1 MSALSKTYA
10 DFFPLFTDSSKKTRQ
25 RGKAYRVYYMGI
37 DAEWHEE
44 FGRNV
49 VLSYQIATLSA
60 SSYQNIIR
68 YMPKGKRLSLPEIVE
83 LGIRSVHD
91 GKLPSV
97 PPGEK
102 VNVILVAHNLAAEWS
117 VLADRDAEYITKR
130 LTLIRRSPVTGI
142 HAIQH
147 LLDRRLSLRIML
159 FDTMLLAPA
168 THQSLQ
174 KLSGLLGKD
183 DHKVPI
189 KQVEIENMHL
199 FLRDKPEEYRKYALK
214 DSEAC
219 LKLFLLLQG
228 HLNRLVFGMEEGTD
242 AAGKRFLK
250 KREDYRPQ
258 KIFRTLASA
267 GVMSLE
273 ENLRLSPSAEFFRS
287 YVDRLEKDQRTE
299 DKPKIRKYFEE
310 YRASFRKP
318 GFREH
323 MPLVKRSYLGGRNES
338 YFVGDTEKFD
348 LSKDR
353 LWIDI
358 DFNSCYPTA
367 MALYPLIDTT
377 GRVRQTAPGYRITGK
392 QVMAMEREHIPSR
405 YVEEAKAAL
414 DQSEEEFLAYI
425 GKKGAKRHGKR
436 ILELAR
442 RIDNRL
448 INRWQ
453 RIASGEERIGGLC
466 PEEFL
471 IPGFAKVRFEFPDS
485 TRFPCLPV
493 KHPTFGLIFPLEGET
508 TVSASEILLALELGA
523 EIEAFY
529 SVEFPVVK
537 GEDGKPVM
545 LFAPHLSTLVQER
558 NHRKRMI
565 KDKGLP
571 EEERLAAAVMEKL
584 LKEFSNGLY
593 GKTAQAINDRNVFK
607 PDRRTMVPLGPS
619 SITEP
624 VVASLTTSLARAAL
638 SASLAAVERCNKAL
652 PKDRQLVT
660 VSATTDGFLVGV
672 PKPETIDTRNDYYQ
686 LDDRGN
692 LELKKGVDTG
702 LETLLTDLGY
712 APLLEGMLSFLPV
725 RQMRQGR
732 KVLLGTESNDA
743 GNFLE
748 VKHLADRIVSVKT
761 RGQIGLL
768 DDGSVP
774 LLAKFG
780 HKPPLSEL
788 LEKEEYKKVMEAGG
802 STRNTVDAEWIMNE
816 LEKIEKG
823 DGKIETYNFYTLT
836 SFRSMIDS
844 DGKQDMVGRKSKRKF
859 NADFDWKRKLPSDSP
874 ITTPYRSTNE
884 MVSFRSQME
893 GERRRGQVARTD
905 KVHNR
910 VAVKGR
916 TTRFRGGMLTTLTR
930 LFLRGVLQGHI
941 ETGRQLPTYP
951 AMAESLNT
959 LWRTGSVNDVERKA
973 WTVDDLKNAKMQS
986 RSPFEAGILP
996 RTIPSIRLLAGLCE
1010 KFAVDYDHAAGLLF
1024 ASREYEEQ
1032 RLSLITQVVRSV
1044 LLAPSQHIEPFRTFY
1059 LEGRLPT
1066 RADLKKIFSPQ
1077 VTDDTL
1083 RRCSEGVFERATLPA
1098 FERPRLKS
1106 LYEQIG
1112 ISPTHAEACARILAP
1127 SVNREKSP
1135 RVPRPRKNCL
1145 TAFVQALA
1153 QPDIYGHSLRGKDVI
1168 NKLAGFGL
1176 TEGRYYAA
1184 RQRKFTAKGLAD
1196 TPENQR
1202 MIRAM
1207 AKRLNLTPEPFLREL
1222 IND

>member
-1 MSALSKTYA
+1 MSSLSQTYS
-10 DFFPLFTDSSKKTRQ
+10 DFFTLFTDPPDDSRQ
-25 RGKAYRVYYMGI
+25 RGKAYRVYYIGI

-44 FGRNV
+44 LGRNI
-49 VLSYQIATLSA
+49 VLSYQIATLSD
-60 SSYQNIIR
+60 SSHNNIIK
-68 YMPKGKRLSLPEIVE
+68 YMPKGKRLTLAEIVE

-97 PPGEK
+97 PPEQK

-117 VLADRDAEYITKR
+117 VLADRDEGYITKR

-147 LLDRRLSLRIML
+147 LLDRRISLRIML
-159 FDTMLLAPA
+159 FDTMLLAPM

-174 KLSGLLGKD
+174 KLSRLLGKD
-183 DHKVPI
+183 DHKVSI
-189 KQVEIENMHL
+189 KQAEIENMHL
-199 FLRDKPEEYRKYALK
+199 LLRDDPERYRRYALK

-219 LKLFLLLQG
+219 LKLFLLLQDN
-228 HLNRLVFGMEEGTD
+228 LNRLVFGMEESVDD
-242 AAGKRFLK
+242 AGNRVLQD
-250 KREDYRPQ
+250 RDDYRPL

-273 ENLRLSPSAEFFRS
+273 EHLRVSPFAERFRS
-287 YVDRLEKDQRTE
+287 YVDRLEVNQGTE
-299 DKPKIRKYFEE
+299 SKPEARKYFEE
-310 YRASFRKP
+310 YRTSFRKP

-338 YFVGDTEKFD
+338 YFVGDTEKYD

-353 LWIDI
+353 IWIDI

-367 MALYPLIDTT
+367 MALYPMINTK
-377 GRVRQTAPGYRITGK
+377 GRARQTTPGYRITGK
-392 QVMAMEREHIPSR
+392 QVKAMEQENVPSS
-405 YVEEAKAAL
+405 YIQGAKAKL
-414 DQSEEEFLAYI
+414 DISEDEFLTYL
-425 GKKGAKRHGKR
+425 GKVRAKHHRKR

-442 RIDNRL
+442 RVDNRL
-448 INRWQ
+448 INRW
-453 RIASGEERIGGLC
+453 RTIAAGKIRIGSLS

-471 IPGFAKVRFEFPDS
+471 IPGFAKVRFTFPES
-485 TRFPCLPV
+485 TQFPCLPV

-508 TVSASEILLALELGA
+508 TVSASEILLALEFGA
-523 EIEAFY
+523 TIDAFY
-529 SVEFPVVK
+529 SVEFPMVK
-537 GEDGKPVM
+537 DDDGNPVM

-558 NHRKRMI
+558 NHRKAMI
-565 KDKGLP
+565 KDESLP
-571 EEERLAAAVMEKL
+571 EEERLAASVMEKL
-584 LKEFSNGLY
+584 LKEFANGLY
-593 GKTAQAINDRNVFK
+593 GKTAQAINDRNVYK

-638 SASLAAVERCNKAL
+638 SASLAAVERHNQTL
-652 PKDRQLVT
+652 PKEKQLAT
-660 VSATTDGFLVGV
+660 ISATTDGFLVGV
-672 PKPETIDTRNDYYQ
+672 PKPDNIDTRNDYYQ
-686 LDDRGN
+686 LDKKGN
-692 LELKKGVDTG
+692 LELKKDVDTG

-712 APLLEGMLSFLPV
+712 APLLDGMLSFLSV

-748 VKHLADRIVSVKT
+748 VKHLADRIISVKT

-768 DDGSVP
+768 DDGSIP

-780 HKPPLSEL
+780 HKPPISERRD
-788 LEKEEYKKVMEAGG
+788 KEEYKRIMEAGG
-802 STRNTVDAEWIMNE
+802 STRNKVDAKWIME
-816 LEKIEKG
+816 KLEEIEKG
-823 DGKIETYNFYTLT
+823 DGNINTYNFYTLT

-844 DGKQDMVGRKSKRKF
+844 DGKQDMVGKKSKRKF

-874 ITTPYRSTNE
+874 VTIPYSSINE
-884 MVSFRSQME
+884 MVSFRNQME

-916 TTRFRGGMLTTLTR
+916 TTRFRGGVLSTLTR
-930 LFLRGVLQGHI
+930 LLLRGILQGHI
-941 ETGRQLPTYP
+941 QTDDPLPSYP
-951 AMAESLNT
+951 ATVEILN
-959 LWRTGSVNDVERKA
+959 SVWHAGGANDIEGKV
-973 WTVDDLKNAKMQS
+973 WTVDDLKNAKMKS
-986 RSPFEAGILP
+986 RSPFESGILP
-996 RTIPSIRLLAGLCE
+996 RTIPSIRLLTNLCDR
-1010 KFAVDYDHAAGLLF
+1010 FMVDYDQAATLLF

-1032 RLSLITQVVRSV
+1032 RLSLINQVIRSI
-1044 LLAPSQHIEPFRTFY
+1044 LLAPRQHIEPFRQFY
-1059 LEGRLPT
+1059 LDGKLPT
-1066 RADLKKIFSPQ
+1066 RSDLKTIFSPQ

-1083 RRCSEGVFERATLPA
+1083 RRCSEGVFELATAPT
-1098 FERPRLKS
+1098 FDRPRLKA

-1112 ISPTHAEACARILAP
+1112 LSPTNAEACARVLAP
-1127 SVNREKSP
+1127 MVKRERAPKML
-1135 RVPRPRKNCL
+1135 RPRKSCL
-1145 TAFVQALA
+1145 NAFVQALA
-1153 QPDIYGHSLRGKDVI
+1153 QPDIYTHSLQGKDVI
-1168 NKLAGFGL
+1168 NKLASFGL

-1184 RQRKFTAKGLAD
+1184 RQRKFTAKGLTD

-1202 MIRAM
+1202 MIRSM
-1207 AKRLNLTPEPFLREL
+1207 AKRLKLTPEPFLQEL